1 MADFTIVKPVPF
13 VVEGADGATYEL
25 PRLKDLSA
33 EQVAAMGEVSEAEG
47 KEMTE
52 RIDAVRGFVLTLC
65 PDIAGEPMTDMAYL
79 QLFTALAEGSGISV
93 GEF

>member
-13 VVEGADGATYEL
+13 VVEGVDGKSYEL

-33 EQVAAMGEVSEAEG
+33 AQVAAMGEVSEAEG

-52 RIDAVRGFVLTLC
+52 RIAAVRGFVLMLC
-65 PDIAGEPMTDMAYL
+65 PDLADEPMTDMAYL

>member
-1 MADFTIVKPVPF
+1 MADFTIVAPEPF

-33 EQVAAMGEVSEAEG
+33 QQVVELGAVTDADGMEQ
-47 KEMTE
+47 
-52 RIDAVRGFVLTLC
+52 RIDAVRGFILSLC
-65 PDIAGEPMTDMAYL
+65 PDIADEPITDMGYM
-79 QLFTALAEGSGISV
+79 QLFTALAEGSGITL